1 MWSTSGI
8 GNWGGGG
15 GGGGR
20 IVAASEMLR
29 PSVEHFQQAEVM
41 PEVAKSSL
49 TVWRHVDVNTLLKVL
64 EQLLHKIKANRR
76 REMVGFITRDVSCPV
91 SRNGSYFLLWPQPQ
105 MQIIDQYSA
114 DGQTTQ
120 YQNTW
125 TKNLTH
131 NHHLGIL
138 PKSASV
144 VWWYWIP
151 VDQFGA

>member
-1 MWSTSGI
+1 
-8 GNWGGGG
+8 
-15 GGGGR
+15 
-20 IVAASEMLR
+20 
-29 PSVEHFQQAEVM
+29 
-41 PEVAKSSL
+41 
-49 TVWRHVDVNTLLKVL
+49 
-64 EQLLHKIKANRR
+64 
-76 REMVGFITRDVSCPV
+76 MVGFITRDVSCPV

-138 PKSASV
+138 PKSASE
-144 VWWYWIP
+144 
-151 VDQFGA
+151 FGDTEYLLTNLVRKSGPLTRVLPQKPWLYF